1 MGLGL
6 AEAAQVVEKTCS
18 ICASTA
24 MIFMMHYCA
33 DALIERFGN
42 ECVRR
47 NIAAGRRLSTLA
59 RSEAG
64 SRSHFWAPLGT
75 ARREGG
81 EYALDCV
88 KSWVTSAM
96 EADSYVWSS
105 RPAGGEG
112 ASTLWLV
119 DGKLKGGGELGHAG
133 LGLSSPDKSPP
144 SNTAIRM

>member
-1 MGLGL
+1 
-6 AEAAQVVEKTCS
+6 
-18 ICASTA
+18 
-24 MIFMMHYCA
+24 
-33 DALIERFGN
+33 
-42 ECVRR
+42 
-47 NIAAGRRLSTLA
+47 
-59 RSEAG
+59 
-64 SRSHFWAPLGT
+64 
-75 ARREGG
+75 
-81 EYALDCV
+81 
-88 KSWVTSAM
+88 M